1 MTIKLGV
8 IGTNFITERFLD
20 AIEHLDT
27 YELVAVY
34 SRTEERANEFAE
46 KYGVAYT
53 YTSLDELAASTHIN
67 AVYIASPT
75 SFHSEQAIL
84 MLSHGKHVLVEKP
97 AASNYEEWAKMTDE
111 AHANEVVLME
121 AMKTTQLPNFLTVKD
136 QLDKL
141 GTIRSGFANF
151 CQYSSR
157 YDAYKSG
164 DIQNAFKPEF
174 SNGSLMDIGV
184 YGVYPIIALFG
195 RPNEVRAQGHLLE
208 SGVDGAGTLL
218 LKYDESQIIINHSKI
233 TQSVVPSEIQGEN
246 GSIVIKDW
254 SDFHSVVHHN
264 RIERSETILSEEQH
278 ENPMY
283 YEAIEF
289 ARLVGSQTSESAE
302 NSHKNSAITLQVLD
316 EARRQIGL
324 VFPSDQ

>member
-8 IGTNFITERFLD
+8 IGTNFITERLLD
-20 AIEHLDT
+20 AISDLDE
-27 YELVAVY
+27 YEVIAVY
-34 SRTEERANEFAE
+34 SRTEERATEFAQ
-46 KYGVAYT
+46 KHGAPYT
-53 YTSLDELAASTHIN
+53 YTSLGDLAASTHIN
-67 AVYIASPT
+67 AVYVASPT
-75 SFHSEQAIL
+75 SFHADQAVL

-97 AASNYEEWAKMTDE
+97 AASNYEEWAKMTE
-111 AHANEVVLME
+111 AARENEVVLME
-121 AMKTTQLPNFLTVKD
+121 AMKTTQLPNFLTAKK
-136 QLDKL
+136 QLDAL

-157 YDAYKSG
+157 YDAYKDG
-164 DIQNAFKPEF
+164 DVQNAFKPEY

-184 YGVYPIIALFG
+184 YGIYPIIAMFG
-195 RPNEVRAQGHLLE
+195 RPNEVRAQGHMLE
-208 SGVDGAGTLL
+208 SGVDGAGSLL

-246 GSIVIKDW
+246 GSIVIKHW

-264 RIERSETILSEEQH
+264 RIEKTETVISEEQH

-283 YEAIEF
+283 YEAVEF
-289 ARLVGSQTSESAE
+289 ANLVSSQTMESIE
-302 NSHKNSAITLQVLD
+302 NSHKNSAITLQVID

>member
-8 IGTNFITERFLD
+8 IGTNFITERLLNAISELD
-20 AIEHLDT
+20 E
-27 YELVAVY
+27 YEVVAVY
-34 SRTEERANEFAE
+34 SRTEERATEFAQ
-46 KYGVAYT
+46 KHGVTYT
-53 YTSLDELAASTHIN
+53 YTSLEELAASTYIN

-75 SFHSEQAIL
+75 SLHADQSIL

-97 AASNYEEWAKMTDE
+97 AASNYEEWAKMTE
-111 AHANEVVLME
+111 AARENGVVLME
-121 AMKTTQLPNFLTVKD
+121 AMKTTQLPNFLKVKEK
-136 QLDKL
+136 LDTL
-141 GTIRSGFANF
+141 GTIRSGLANF

-157 YDAYKSG
+157 YDAYKDG

-184 YGVYPIIALFG
+184 YGVYPMIALFG
-195 RPNEVRAQGHLLE
+195 RPNEVRAQGHMLE
-208 SGVDGAGTLL
+208 SGVDGAGSIL

-233 TQSVVPSEIQGEN
+233 TQSVIPSEIQGEN
-246 GSIVIKDW
+246 GSIVIKHW
-254 SDFHSVVHHN
+254 SDFHSVTHHD
-264 RIERSETILSEEQH
+264 RINKTEALISEEQH

-289 ARLVGSQTSESAE
+289 AKLVSDQTMESIE

>member
-8 IGTNFITERFLD
+8 IGTNFITERLFD
-20 AIEHLDT
+20 AISTLED
-27 YELVAVY
+27 YEVVAVY
-34 SRTEERANEFAE
+34 SRTEERATDFAE
-46 KYGVAYT
+46 KHGATYT
-53 YTSLDELAASTHIN
+53 YTSLEDLAGSTHIN

-75 SFHSEQAIL
+75 SFHADQAIL

-97 AASNYEEWAKMTDE
+97 AASNYEEWAKMTE
-111 AHANEVVLME
+111 AARENEVVLME
-121 AMKTTQLPNFLTVKD
+121 AMKTTQLPNFLTVKE
-136 QLDKL
+136 QLQEL

-157 YDAYKSG
+157 YDAYKNG

-195 RPNEVRAQGHLLE
+195 RPNEVRAQGHMLE
-208 SGVDGAGTLL
+208 SGVDGAGSLL

-233 TQSVVPSEIQGEN
+233 TQSVIPSEIQGEN
-246 GSIVIKDW
+246 GSLVIQNW

-264 RIERSETILSEEQH
+264 RMNKTETVISEEQH
-278 ENPMY
+278 QNPMY

-289 ARLVGSQTSESAE
+289 AKLVSSQTLESIE

>member
-8 IGTNFITERFLD
+8 IGTNFITERLFD
-20 AIEHLDT
+20 AISTLED
-27 YELVAVY
+27 YEVVAVY
-34 SRTEERANEFAE
+34 SRTEERATDFAQ
-46 KYGVAYT
+46 KHGATYT
-53 YTSLDELAASTHIN
+53 YTSLEDLAASTHIN
-67 AVYIASPT
+67 TVYIASPT
-75 SFHSEQAIL
+75 SFHADQAML

-97 AASNYEEWAKMTDE
+97 AASNYEEWAKMTE
-111 AHANEVVLME
+111 AARENEVVLME
-121 AMKTTQLPNFLTVKD
+121 AMKTTQLPNFLTVKE
-136 QLDKL
+136 QLQEL

-157 YDAYKSG
+157 YDAYKNG

-195 RPNEVRAQGHLLE
+195 RPNEVRAQGHMLE
-208 SGVDGAGTLL
+208 SGVDGAGSLL

-233 TQSVVPSEIQGEN
+233 TQSVIPSEIQGEN
-246 GSIVIKDW
+246 GSLVIKNW

-264 RIERSETILSEEQH
+264 RMNKAETVISEEQH

-289 ARLVGSQTSESAE
+289 AKLVSSQTLESIE